1 MKFLIFIVYKEKLI
15 LIIYN
20 EIEKMDIKFDQ
31 SDKISMLYEEKCEV
45 IEDKDFVE
53 ENSNKESV

>member
-31 SDKISMLYEEKCEV
+31 SDKIRMLYEEKC
-45 IEDKDFVE
+45 
-53 ENSNKESV
+53 